1 MRWINFSAHANNNIL
16 FIFEGLKGHFFS
28 GDKMN
33 LENIFSFENLYNAHK
48 KCRRSKQHKGEVI
61 RFETNI
67 SENIYKLKKELTS
80 KRYKV
85 GKYKEF
91 LIYEPK
97 ERLIQALPYRDRIVL
112 RCFCDNILIK
122 KKKKKL
128 INDNVACRKSKG
140 TKYGMDRLKYFLQKE
155 FFRNKDNKVYYLKCD
170 IHKYFPSID
179 HDILINRLKKVD
191 FSDDEFWF
199 INKIINEQPNNLGK
213 GLALGNQSSQWFAL
227 YYLDRIDRLV
237 KEQLRI
243 KGYVRYMD
251 DFILI
256 HRNKQYLQHCLKE
269 INKVCNEELNLKL
282 NQKTQIGIAYNGI
295 DFLGFNHIL
304 TSSGK
309 VIRKLRFSSKQRMK
323 KHIKTM
329 KKLKD
334 KSIIDEE
341 YISMRIN
348 SFKAHL
354 KCSNEKSMDK
364 LLSNLDKKI

>member
-1 MRWINFSAHANNNIL
+1 
-16 FIFEGLKGHFFS
+16 
-28 GDKMN
+28 MN

-67 SENIYKLKKELTS
+67 SESIYKLQKELVA
-80 KRYKV
+80 KRYKF

-97 ERLIQALPYRDRIVL
+97 ERLIQAPPYRDRIVL
-112 RCFCDNILIK
+112 RCFCDNVLIPK
-122 KKKKKL
+122 IEKRL
-128 INDNVACRKSKG
+128 INDNVACRKGKG
-140 TKYGMDRLKYFLQKE
+140 TKYGIDRLKYFLQKE
-155 FFRNKDNKVYYLKCD
+155 FFKNNDNKVYYLKCD
-170 IHKYFPSID
+170 IRKYFPSIN
-179 HDILINRLKKVD
+179 HEILINRLKKID

-199 INKIINEQPNNLGK
+199 INKIIKEQPDNLEK

-237 KEQLRI
+237 KEKLRV

-256 HRNKQYLQHCLKE
+256 HRDKRYLQYCLEE
-269 INKVCNEELNLKL
+269 INKVCNEKLNLEL

-304 TSSGK
+304 TGSGK
-309 VIRKLRFSSKQRMK
+309 VIRKLRFSSKQRMR

-329 KKLKD
+329 KKLKS

-341 YISMRIN
+341 YINMRIN

-354 KCSNEKSMDK
+354 KYSNEKYDK
-364 LLSNLDKKI
+364 LLSNIK

>member
-1 MRWINFSAHANNNIL
+1 
-16 FIFEGLKGHFFS
+16 
-28 GDKMN
+28 
-33 LENIFSFENLYNAHK
+33 
-48 KCRRSKQHKGEVI
+48 
-61 RFETNI
+61 
-67 SENIYKLKKELTS
+67 
-80 KRYKV
+80 
-85 GKYKEF
+85 
-91 LIYEPK
+91 
-97 ERLIQALPYRDRIVL
+97 
-112 RCFCDNILIK
+112 
-122 KKKKKL
+122 
-128 INDNVACRKSKG
+128 
-140 TKYGMDRLKYFLQKE
+140 MDRLKYFLQKE

-323 KHIKTM
+323 KHIKAM
-329 KKLKD
+329 KK
-334 KSIIDEE
+334 IE
-341 YISMRIN
+341 R
-348 SFKAHL
+348 
-354 KCSNEKSMDK
+354 
-364 LLSNLDKKI
+364 